1 MSKPHLTVVDPEA
14 SAAAAAP
21 VERAGVS
28 LELGDALDLYAGWR
42 PPTVII
48 SDGPYGLNSFPG
60 DLANPDGLAEEYR
73 RHVEAWSEHA
83 LPSTTLWFWNSEL
96 GWANVHGLLQEHGW
110 EYRSCH
116 IWDKGVG
123 HVAGNAN
130 SRTLRKFPVVTEVC
144 VQYVRA
150 NRLPLGAGGKPVTFE
165 AGNML
170 TLKQWVRAEWQRAGL
185 PLSITN
191 EVCGVKNAATRKWLT
206 QCHLWYFPPPEFFVM
221 LAAYANE
228 HGDPSGRPYYS
239 ADGQRP
245 MMADEWEGMRAKFHC
260 LFGINNVWAEPPV
273 RGAER
278 IKDGAKPLHMN
289 QKPLKLVERTILAS
303 SDVGDVVWEPFAGTA
318 TGLVAALRTG
328 RRAHGA
334 EISERFFQLALQRL
348 AQTSLDDLQIHPA
361 TETVEDTLI
370 VGGTVDDVVV
380 VGDTVAENLV
390 SGK

>member
-1 MSKPHLTVVDPEA
+1 MVDAVVSVEPLPTPEP
-14 SAAAAAP
+14 SSLRPRKAA
-21 VERAGVS
+21 VERGGIS
-28 LELGDALDLYAGWR
+28 LELGDTRELYAGWAR
-42 PPTVII
+42 PTVII
-48 SDGPYGLNSFPG
+48 SDGPYGLASYPG
-60 DLANPDGLAEEYR
+60 DPATADSLVEDYR
-73 RHVEAWSEHA
+73 PHVEAWSKHA

-96 GWANVHGLLQEHGW
+96 GWATVHGLLQEHGW

-130 SRTLRKFPVVTEVC
+130 SQTLRKFPVVTEVC
-144 VQYVRA
+144 VQYVRS
-150 NRLPLGAGGKPVTFE
+150 NRLALGAGGKPVSFGV
-165 AGNML
+165 AGDLL
-170 TLKQWVRAEWQRAGL
+170 TLKEWVRAEWQRAGL

-206 QCHLWYFPPPEFFVM
+206 QCHLWYFPPAEAFVQ
-221 LAAYANE
+221 LADYANR

-245 MMADEWEGMRAKFHC
+245 MTGEEWAGMRAKFHC

-273 RGAER
+273 RGTER
-278 IKDGAKPLHMN
+278 IKDGSKPLHMN
-289 QKPLKLVERTILAS
+289 QKPLKLIERTILAS

-334 EISERFFQLALQRL
+334 EIIERFYRLAAERL
-348 AQTSLDDLQIHPA
+348 AQTSLDDLQIRP
-361 TETVEDTLI
+361 L
-370 VGGTVDDVVV
+370 VDGVDSVPGVPNAA
-380 VGDTVAENLV
+380 G
-390 SGK
+390 